1 VRSAVGVRR
10 WAVVLVPLTASV
22 LLLAAALPLDASPE
36 RQGTIHVVQAGE
48 HLTAIA
54 NLYGT
59 TPEAIASAN
68 NLVNMNLLYVGQ
80 RLTIP
85 GGSSP
90 AVQSNTYYVVD
101 PGDTLSVIAVRY
113 GTTTQALVDANGLAS
128 ANLIYVGQRLLIPGG
143 GSAPASSTASSTT
156 GYYTVQAGDTVSSIA
171 VRNGVTA
178 WAIVESNHLA
188 NPNFIY
194 TGQRLVIP
202 GGSSAAPAPAP
213 QSSGSNKRIVIDL
226 SEQHMY
232 VYQDGGLLYSWVTST
247 GMPGA
252 ATIPGHFQV
261 LNKLPNAYAY
271 TWGLQMPYWLGI
283 YWAGSLQNGI
293 HALPIM
299 ADGRIL
305 WEGYL
310 GQPVSYGCIILSTEN
325 AATLYNWAEVGTPVD
340 IQY

>member
-1 VRSAVGVRR
+1 MRVSRL
-10 WAVVLVPLTASV
+10 AVVLVPLLVSV
-22 LLLAAALPLDASPE
+22 LLLVTALPLAASPE
-36 RQGTIHVVQAGE
+36 QQGTIHVVQAGE

-54 NLYGT
+54 NRYGT
-59 TPEAIASAN
+59 TPQAIASAN
-68 NLVNMNLLYVGQ
+68 NLVNMNLVYVGQ

-85 GGSSP
+85 GSASAP
-90 AVQSNTYYVVD
+90 AQSNTYYVVD
-101 PGDTLSVIAVRY
+101 PGDTLSGIAASY
-113 GTTTQALVDANGLAS
+113 GTTTQALVEANGLAS
-128 ANLIYVGQRLLIPGG
+128 ANLIYVGQRLVIPGG
-143 GSAPASSTASSTT
+143 GSAPAPSTPSSTT

-171 VRNGVTA
+171 VRHGVTG
-178 WAIVESNHLA
+178 WAIVQSNHLA

-194 TGQRLVIP
+194 VGQRLVIP
-202 GGSSAAPAPAP
+202 GGSSPVPEPASQP
-213 QSSGSNKRIVIDL
+213 SGSNKRIVIDL

-252 ATIPGHFQV
+252 ATIPGNFQV
-261 LNKLPNAYAY
+261 LTKLPNAYAY

-305 WEGYL
+305 WDGYL
-310 GQPVSYGCIILSTEN
+310 GQPVSYGCVILSTEN
-325 AATLYNWAEVGTPVD
+325 ALTLYNWADLGTPVD

>member
-1 VRSAVGVRR
+1 MSKWR
-10 WAVVLVPLTASV
+10 VVLVPVVVTA
-22 LLLAAALPLDASPE
+22 LLLTAALPVAASPE

-48 HLTAIA
+48 HLT
-54 NLYGT
+54 
-59 TPEAIASAN
+59 AIASAN

-85 GGSSP
+85 GTGSDP
-90 AVQSNTYYVVD
+90 APSNSYYVVNR
-101 PGDTLSVIAVRY
+101 GDTLSAIAARY
-113 GTTTQALVDANGLAS
+113 GITTQALVQANGLAS

-143 GSAPASSTASSTT
+143 SSAPPPPSSTT
-156 GYYTVQAGDTVSSIA
+156 GYYTVQGGDTLSSVA
-171 VRNGVTA
+171 VRHGVTA
-178 WAIVESNHLA
+178 WAIIQANQIA

-194 TGQRLVIP
+194 VGQRLVIP
-202 GGSSAAPAPAP
+202 GGSSPAPAPAPAP
-213 QSSGSNKRIVIDL
+213 QPSGGNKRILIDL

-232 VYQDGGLLYSWVTST
+232 VYQDGGLLYSWVVST

-252 ATIPGHFQV
+252 ATIPGNFKV
-261 LNKLPNAYAY
+261 LSKVPNAYAY

-299 ADGRIL
+299 ANGQLL

-310 GQPVSYGCIILSTEN
+310 GQPVSYGCIILSTQN
-325 AATLYNWAEVGTPVD
+325 AQTLYNWAEVGTPVD

>member
-1 VRSAVGVRR
+1 MSKLRILHVP
-10 WAVVLVPLTASV
+10 VVVSV
-22 LLLAAALPLDASPE
+22 LLLVTALPLAAFPE
-36 RQGTIHVVQAGE
+36 RQSTIHVVQAGE

-54 NLYGT
+54 NRYGT
-59 TPEAIASAN
+59 TPQAIASAN

-85 GGSSP
+85 GSTSP

-101 PGDTLSVIAVRY
+101 PGDTLSAIAASY

-143 GSAPASSTASSTT
+143 GSAPAPSTPSTPSSTT

-171 VRNGVTA
+171 VRHGVTA
-178 WAIVESNHLA
+178 WTIVNANHLA

-194 TGQRLVIP
+194 VGQRLVIQ
-202 GGSSAAPAPAP
+202 GGSSPAPAPAP
-213 QSSGSNKRIVIDL
+213 QPSGSNKRIVIDL

-232 VYQDGGLLYSWVTST
+232 VYQDGGLLWSWVTST

-252 ATIPGHFQV
+252 ATIPGNFQV
-261 LNKLPNAYAY
+261 LTKVPNAYAY

-305 WEGYL
+305 WDGYL

-325 AATLYNWAEVGTPVD
+325 AQTLYNWADVGTPVD

>member
-1 VRSAVGVRR
+1 MIVTRWRLVLVSAV
-10 WAVVLVPLTASV
+10 LSV
-22 LLLAAALPLDASPE
+22 LLAAAALPVAASPE
-36 RQGTIHVVQAGE
+36 RQGTIHVVQPGE

-54 NLYGT
+54 NRYGT
-59 TPEAIASAN
+59 TPQAIASAN

-85 GGSSP
+85 GSGSSTT
-90 AVQSNTYYVVD
+90 QGNTYYVVNR
-101 PGDTLSVIAVRY
+101 GDTLTAIAARY
-113 GTTTQALVDANGLAS
+113 GTTAQALVDANGLAS

-143 GSAPASSTASSTT
+143 GSSAAPASSSTTT
-156 GYYTVQAGDTVSSIA
+156 GYYTVQPGDTVTSIA

-178 WAIVESNHLA
+178 WAVVNANHLA

-194 TGQRLVIP
+194 VGQRLVIP
-202 GGSSAAPAPAP
+202 GGSSPGPSPAP
-213 QSSGSNKRIVIDL
+213 QPSVSNKRIVIDL

-305 WEGYL
+305 WDGYL
-310 GQPVSYGCIILSTEN
+310 GQPVSYGCVILSTEN
-325 AATLYNWAEVGTPVD
+325 ARTLYNWAEVGTPVD

>member
-1 VRSAVGVRR
+1 MSTSKVRL
-10 WAVVLVPLTASV
+10 VLVPVVVSV
-22 LLLAAALPLDASPE
+22 LLLVTALPLAAFPE

-54 NLYGT
+54 NRYGT
-59 TPEAIASAN
+59 TPQAIASVN
-68 NLVNMNLLYVGQ
+68 NLLNMNLLYVGQ

-85 GGSSP
+85 GTASEP
-90 AVQSNTYYVVD
+90 AQGNTYYVVNR
-101 PGDTLSVIAVRY
+101 GDTLTAIAARY

-128 ANLIYVGQRLLIPGG
+128 ANLIYVGERLVIPGG
-143 GSAPASSTASSTT
+143 SNAPKSSTPSTPSSTT
-156 GYYTVQAGDTVSSIA
+156 GYYTVQAGDTVSSVA
-171 VRNGVTA
+171 VRHGVTA
-178 WAIVESNHLA
+178 WAIVQANHLA

-194 TGQRLVIP
+194 VGQRLVIP
-202 GGSSAAPAPAP
+202 GGSSSVPAPVP
-213 QSSGSNKRIVIDL
+213 TSIGGNKRILIDL

-232 VYQDGGLLYSWVTST
+232 VYQDGELLYSWVVST

-252 ATIPGHFQV
+252 ATIPGNFQV
-261 LNKLPNAYAY
+261 LNKVPNAYAY

-293 HALPIM
+293 HALPIR
-299 ADGRIL
+299 ADGSIL

-325 AATLYNWAEVGTPVD
+325 AQTLYNWAEVGTPVD

>member
-1 VRSAVGVRR
+1 MSKWRILCVP
-10 WAVVLVPLTASV
+10 VVVSV
-22 LLLAAALPLDASPE
+22 LLLVGAVPLSASPQQ
-36 RQGTIHVVQAGE
+36 QGTIHVVQAGE

-59 TPEAIASAN
+59 TPQAIASAN

-85 GGSSP
+85 GSSSP
-90 AVQSNTYYVVD
+90 AVQSNTY
-101 PGDTLSVIAVRY
+101 
-113 GTTTQALVDANGLAS
+113 GTTTAALVQANGLAS

-143 GSAPASSTASSTT
+143 GSATAPSTPSSTT
-156 GYYTVQAGDTVSSIA
+156 GYYTVQAGDTVSAIA
-171 VRNGVTA
+171 VRHGVTA
-178 WAIVESNHLA
+178 WAIVQSNHLA

-194 TGQRLVIP
+194 VGQRLVIQ
-202 GGSSAAPAPAP
+202 GGSSPAPAPAP
-213 QSSGSNKRIVIDL
+213 QASGSNKRIVIDL

-252 ATIPGHFQV
+252 ATIPGNFQV
-261 LNKLPNAYAY
+261 LTKVPNAYAY

-305 WEGYL
+305 WDGYL
-310 GQPVSYGCIILSTEN
+310 GQPVSYGCVILSTEN
-325 AATLYNWAEVGTPVD
+325 ALTLYNWADVGTPVD

>member
-1 VRSAVGVRR
+1 MSIGKWRAMVAG
-10 WAVVLVPLTASV
+10 LTIGV
-22 LLLAAALPLDASPE
+22 LLLAATSLAAASPQ

-48 HLTAIA
+48 HLTMIA
-54 NLYGT
+54 NRYGT
-59 TPEAIASAN
+59 TPQAIASAN

-85 GGSSP
+85 GGGPPTSSG
-90 AVQSNTYYVVD
+90 NTYYVVNR
-101 PGDTLSVIAVRY
+101 GDTLTGIAARY

-128 ANLIYVGQRLLIPGG
+128 ANLIYVGQRLVIPGG
-143 GSAPASSTASSTT
+143 GSAPAPTTPSSTT
-156 GYYTVQAGDTVSSIA
+156 GYYTVQVGDTVSSIA
-171 VRNGVTA
+171 VRHGVTA
-178 WAIVESNHLA
+178 WAIVNANHLA

-194 TGQRLVIP
+194 VGQRLVIP
-202 GGSSAAPAPAP
+202 GGGSPAPAPAP
-213 QSSGSNKRIVIDL
+213 QPGGSNKRIVIDL

-232 VYQDGGLLYSWVTST
+232 VYQDGQLLYSWVTST

-261 LNKLPNAYAY
+261 LNKVPNAYAY

-305 WEGYL
+305 WDGYL
-310 GQPVSYGCIILSTEN
+310 GQPVSYGCVILSTEN
-325 AATLYNWAEVGTPVD
+325 AQMLYNWAEIGTPVD

>member
-1 VRSAVGVRR
+1 MGARFDLRKWLVIPLWV
-10 WAVVLVPLTASV
+10 VVLGV
-22 LLLAAALPLDASPE
+22 LLAAPLSVGASP
-36 RQGTIHVVQAGE
+36 RTQGTTHVVQRGE
-48 HLTAIA
+48 HLTSIA
-54 NLYGT
+54 NRYGT
-59 TPEAIASAN
+59 TPQAIASAN

-85 GGSSP
+85 GGSSAP
-90 AVQSNTYYVVD
+90 AQGNTYYVVNR
-101 PGDTLSVIAVRY
+101 GDTLTAIAARY
-113 GTTTQALVDANGLAS
+113 GTTTQALVQANGLAS
-128 ANLIYVGQRLLIPGG
+128 ANFIYVGQRLLIPGG
-143 GSAPASSTASSTT
+143 GTAPAPSTPSGTT

-171 VRNGVTA
+171 VRNGTTA
-178 WAIVESNHLA
+178 WAIVQANHLA
-188 NPNFIY
+188 NANFIY
-194 TGQRLVIP
+194 VGQRLVIP
-202 GGSSAAPAPAP
+202 GGSAPAPAPAP
-213 QSSGSNKRIVIDL
+213 QPSSNKRIVIDL

-252 ATIPGHFQV
+252 ATIPGNFKV
-261 LNKLPNAYAY
+261 LTKLPNAYAY

-305 WEGYL
+305 WDGYL
-310 GQPVSYGCIILSTEN
+310 GQPVSYGCVILSTEN
-325 AATLYNWAEVGTPVD
+325 AQTLYNWAEVGTPVD

>member
-1 VRSAVGVRR
+1 MSK
-10 WAVVLVPLTASV
+10 WPVVLVPVVVGV
-22 LLLAAALPLDASPE
+22 LLLAAAVPLAASPE

-54 NLYGT
+54 NRYGT
-59 TPEAIASAN
+59 TPQAIASAN

-85 GGSSP
+85 GSSSA

-101 PGDTLSVIAVRY
+101 PGDTLSGIAASY

-143 GSAPASSTASSTT
+143 GSAPAPSTPSTPSSTT

-178 WAIVESNHLA
+178 WAIVNANHLA

-194 TGQRLVIP
+194 VGQRLVIQ
-202 GGSSAAPAPAP
+202 GGSSPAPAPAP
-213 QSSGSNKRIVIDL
+213 QTSGGNKRIVIDL

-261 LNKLPNAYAY
+261 LNKVPNAYAY

-305 WEGYL
+305 WDGYL
-310 GQPVSYGCIILSTEN
+310 GQPVSYGCVILSTEN
-325 AATLYNWAEVGTPVD
+325 AQTLYNWAEVGTPVD

>member
-1 VRSAVGVRR
+1 MAVRFDVRKWLAMTLGV
-10 WAVVLVPLTASV
+10 ALLGV
-22 LLLAAALPLDASPE
+22 LLAAPLSVSASP
-36 RQGTIHVVQAGE
+36 RDQGTIHVVQAGE

-54 NLYGT
+54 NRYGT

-85 GGSSP
+85 GRGSS
-90 AVQSNTYYVVD
+90 AGASNTYYVVNR
-101 PGDTLSVIAVRY
+101 GDTLSAIAARY
-113 GTTTQALVDANGLAS
+113 GTTTQALVEANGLAS
-128 ANLIYVGQRLLIPGG
+128 ANFIYVGERLLIPGG
-143 GSAPASSTASSTT
+143 GSAPAPSTPSSTT
-156 GYYTVQAGDTVSSIA
+156 GYYTVQPGDTVSSIA
-171 VRNGVTA
+171 VRNGITA
-178 WAIVESNHLA
+178 WAIVEANHLA

-194 TGQRLVIP
+194 VGQRLVIP
-202 GGSSAAPAPAP
+202 GGSSPAPAPAP
-213 QSSGSNKRIVIDL
+213 QTSGSNKRIVIDL

>member
-1 VRSAVGVRR
+1 MSKWRLVSVP
-10 WAVVLVPLTASV
+10 VVVSV
-22 LLLAAALPLDASPE
+22 LLLAGAVPLGASPE
-36 RQGTIHVVQAGE
+36 RQGTIHVVQPGE
-48 HLTAIA
+48 HLTGIA

-85 GGSSP
+85 VTGST
-90 AVQSNTYYVVD
+90 ALQSNTYYVVD
-101 PGDTLSVIAVRY
+101 PGDTLSGIAASY
-113 GTTTQALVDANGLAS
+113 GTSTQALVEANGLAS

-143 GSAPASSTASSTT
+143 SGEPASSTPSTPSGTT
-156 GYYTVQAGDTVSSIA
+156 GYYTVQVGDTVSSVA

-178 WAIVESNHLA
+178 WAIVEANHLA

-194 TGQRLVIP
+194 VGQRLVIP
-202 GGSSAAPAPAP
+202 GGSSAAPAPTS
-213 QSSGSNKRIVIDL
+213 QTSGSNKRIVIDL

-232 VYQDGGLLYSWVTST
+232 VYQDGALLYSWVTST

>member
-1 VRSAVGVRR
+1 MGKWGLIPVMWILGVM
-10 WAVVLVPLTASV
+10 
-22 LLLAAALPLDASPE
+22 LLAAAAPVAASPE
-36 RQGTIHVVQAGE
+36 QQGTIHVVQAGE
-48 HLTAIA
+48 HLTMIA
-54 NLYGT
+54 NRYAT
-59 TPEAIASAN
+59 TPQAIASAN

-85 GGSSP
+85 GGGSSP
-90 AVQSNTYYVVD
+90 TQGNTYYVVNR
-101 PGDTLSVIAVRY
+101 GDTLTAIAARY

-128 ANLIYVGQRLLIPGG
+128 ANLIYVGQRLVIPGG
-143 GSAPASSTASSTT
+143 GSSAPAPSTPSSTT
-156 GYYTVQAGDTVSSIA
+156 GYYTVQVGDTVSSIA
-171 VRNGVTA
+171 VRHGVTA
-178 WAIVESNHLA
+178 WAIVNANHLA

-194 TGQRLVIP
+194 VGQRLVIP
-202 GGSSAAPAPAP
+202 GGSSPAPAPAP
-213 QSSGSNKRIVIDL
+213 QPSGSNKRIVIDL

-232 VYQDGGLLYSWVTST
+232 VYQDGGLLWSWVTST

-261 LNKLPNAYAY
+261 LNKVPNAYAY

-305 WEGYL
+305 WDGYL
-310 GQPVSYGCIILSTEN
+310 GQPVSYGCVILSTEN
-325 AATLYNWAEVGTPVD
+325 AQTLYNWAEIGTPVD